1 MRAEPFVC
9 YRPQPEKA
17 KDFASLPYDVFTR
30 EEAREAV
37 AKRPHSFLAI
47 DRPETAFDPSHDM
60 HAPDVYQ
67 KAASLLADRVADGTL
82 VRDGDPCYYLYRLSG
97 NGHEQTGIVAAFS
110 VTRGTFS
117 S

>member
-37 AKRPHSFLAI
+37 PTRRS
-47 DRPETAFDPSHDM
+47 
-60 HAPDVYQ
+60 
-67 KAASLLADRVADGTL
+67 AAA
-82 VRDGDPCYYLYRLSG
+82 Y
-97 NGHEQTGIVAAFS
+97 
-110 VTRGTFS
+110 
-117 S
+117 

>member
-60 HAPDVYQ
+60 HRPDVYENGREPP
-67 KAASLLADRVADGTL
+67 SRPCGGRTL
-82 VRDGDPCYYLYRLSG
+82 VRGPGPCYYC
-97 NGHEQTGIVAAFS
+97 TV
-110 VTRGTFS
+110 
-117 S
+117 